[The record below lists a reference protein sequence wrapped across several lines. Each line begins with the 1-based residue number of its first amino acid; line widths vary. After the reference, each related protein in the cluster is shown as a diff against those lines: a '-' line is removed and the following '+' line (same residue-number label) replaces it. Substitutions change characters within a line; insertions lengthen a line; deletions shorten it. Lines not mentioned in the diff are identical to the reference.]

1 MRVNKNRGLLIVISG
16 PSGSGKGTIC
26 EELLRTRKDLTVSI
40 SATTRNPRAN
50 DIEGTT
56 YFFKT
61 EEDFKE
67 MIEKN
72 ELLEWVKYCDN
83 YYGTPRKNLE
93 RKLKEGINVILEIDV
108 VGGLNVQ
115 SKYPE
120 SVLIF
125 ILPPSFKD
133 LLLRLKG
140 RGTEDEEL
148 MNKRIKKAVDEI
160 EYGKKYDYFV
170 QNDTIENAV
179 KKIEDIIDSEKSKL
193 SRNLG
198 KFSEFIVTI
207 KEVFNHDD

>member
-1 MRVNKNRGLLIVISG
+1 MRVSKRRGLLIVISG

-26 EELLRTRKDLTVSI
+26 DELLNKRKDLCIST
-40 SATTRNPRAN
+40 SATTRSPRTN
-50 DIEGTT
+50 DIDGIT

-61 EEDFKE
+61 EQEFKD
-67 MIEKN
+67 MIEKD

-83 YYGTPRKNLE
+83 YYGTPKKNLE
-93 RKLKEGINVILEIDV
+93 SKLDEGKDVILEIDV
-108 VGGLNVQ
+108 VGGLKVK

-120 SVLIF
+120 SILVF

-133 LLLRLKG
+133 LLLRLKC

-170 QNDTIENAV
+170 RNDTIENAV
-179 KKIEDIIDSEKSKL
+179 MKIDKIIDSEKCSL
-193 SRNLG
+193 SRNLD

-207 KEVFNHDD
+207 KEVF

>member
-1 MRVNKNRGLLIVISG
+1 MSKRRGLLIVISG

-26 EELLRTRKDLTVSI
+26 DELLNKRKDLCIST
-40 SATTRNPRAN
+40 SATTRSPRTN
-50 DIEGTT
+50 DIDGIT

-61 EEDFKE
+61 EQEFKD
-67 MIEKN
+67 MIEKD

-83 YYGTPRKNLE
+83 YYGTPKKNLE
-93 RKLKEGINVILEIDV
+93 SKLDEGKDVILEIDV
-108 VGGLNVQ
+108 VGGLKVK

-120 SVLIF
+120 SILVF

-133 LLLRLKG
+133 LLLRLKC

-170 QNDTIENAV
+170 RNDTIENAV
-179 KKIEDIIDSEKSKL
+179 MKIDKIIDSEKCSL
-193 SRNLG
+193 SRNLD

-207 KEVFNHDD
+207 KEVF